1 MMIIKKMK
9 KMFPF
14 ALLLLLTLTVVGCQ
28 SGGDDQDSGDDQA
41 SGDDSGTTEL
51 NFPTASTTGTIYP
64 LGAAMANLW
73 AEEVDN
79 VKVNA
84 QASNGGVDNL
94 NLLKDGEAQ
103 ISFAT
108 TGIVWEA
115 FNGER
120 SFVDRQYE
128 DVRIVAGLY
137 YNPNQF
143 VVNKNAGIDSIADIK
158 GMKFA
163 PGSTGSTPEVES
175 SIILPEYG
183 ISYPDDIKAN
193 FVGFTE
199 ATDLMRNNQ
208 IDGALI
214 QAGLPTAAV
223 TEMIS
228 TADGELIGIE
238 PEIRESLMDQYPW
251 YAEMTIPKGTYEEQE
266 EDVDTLAIKMVL
278 MADASVD
285 DDTIYELT
293 KVFWENLES
302 LEDTHAI
309 VKQMD
314 INEATTELADIPI
327 HEGSKRYYE
336 EVDVLE

>member
-1 MMIIKKMK
+1 MVKNSWKKIMLIGVLAMITIL
-9 KMFPF
+9 
-14 ALLLLLTLTVVGCQ
+14 ASACGSDGTEETE
-28 SGGDDQDSGDDQA
+28 GGKSSKPVQ
-41 SGDDSGTTEL
+41 L

-73 AEEVDN
+73 GKEVQG
-79 VKVNA
+79 VRVNA

-94 NLLKDGEAQ
+94 NLMKNGEAH

-108 TGIVWEA
+108 TGIIWEA
-115 FNGER
+115 YNGER
-120 SFVDRQYE
+120 SFKDRQYK

-143 VVNKNAGIDSIADIK
+143 VVRKDAGIKSISDLK
-158 GMKFA
+158 GKRFA
-163 PGSTGSTPEVES
+163 PGAVGSTPEVES

-183 ISYPDDIKAN
+183 IEYPDDIKEN

-199 ATDLMRNNQ
+199 AIDLMRNKQ

-223 TEMIS
+223 TEMTS
-228 TADGELIGIE
+228 TADGVLIGIE
-238 PEIRESLMDQYPW
+238 PEVRKSLMETYPW
-251 YAEMTIPKGTYEEQE
+251 YSEVTIPSGTYENQK
-266 EDVDTLAIKMVL
+266 EDIDTLAIKMVL

-293 KVFWENLES
+293 KAFWENIDS
-302 LEDTHAI
+302 LKSAHAI
-309 VKQMD
+309 VNQMNID
-314 INEATTELADIPI
+314 EAVTELADIPI
-327 HEGSKRYYE
+327 HSGAERYYKE
-336 EVDVLE
+336 IGILK